1 MEPTV
6 VDIIFYNEIS
16 TVLML
21 TRIKGFK
28 RAYPKVEPWL
38 MAMGEIE
45 ELSNQEEKLVDIIE
59 KYQLE

>member
-16 TVLML
+16 TALLL

-38 MAMGEIE
+38 MAMGEIA
-45 ELSNQEEKLVDIIE
+45 ELSN
-59 KYQLE
+59 